1 MACSQQVSSW
11 GPVDRLLS
19 SSRWSWN
26 HTARA
31 SSSPCW
37 VMASRSLCTGLELR
51 PSSSCRREL
60 KSRRRTQRQGRDP
73 ARPPAWTHPHVVEV
87 DGEGCEGVS
96 QGSVAPRQPAQ
107 PLGGVR
113 LHGVVRLGAAAHRAA
128 QLSGCGHGQAAH
140 LRHAQPGRDNPS
152 HQSGVRLTLGSRSI
166 GVRWDM

>member
-37 VMASRSLCTGLELR
+37 VTASRNLCTGLELR
-51 PSSSCRREL
+51 PSSSCRRKL
-60 KSRRRTQRQGRDP
+60 KNRRRTERQEREP
-73 ARPPAWTHPHVVEV
+73 ACSSAWAHLHVVEI
-87 DGEGCEGVS
+87 DGEGSEGVS
-96 QGSVAPRQPAQ
+96 QGSVPPRQPAE

-113 LHGVVRLGAAAHRAA
+113 LHGVVRLGAATHRAA
-128 QLSGCGHGQAAH
+128 QLSCCGHGQAAH
-140 LRHAQPGRDNPS
+140 LRHTQPGRDNQS
-152 HQSGVRLTLGSRSI
+152 DQSGVRVTLGSRLS
-166 GVRWDM
+166 VEQEM